1 MKAPN
6 GDEDFKDAPMPMP
19 PWMRA
24 RRSGARVEPH
34 FANSPSA
41 AAKAADGK
49 IHRPRPP
56 AMLARSD
63 TRVGMGEVRLVR
75 SLEPD
80 RVPES
85 PAWALRRRMA
95 PASLAKFSLYVWLA
109 AMVIYGIVEI
119 TPAFGDRSSTASSGK
134 SGVTLAVPQPTL
146 MSSATR
152 SITMARLG
160 DEDQQALTNER
171 QPLNIGL

>member
-49 IHRPRPP
+49 IHWPPPP
-56 AMLARSD
+56 AKLARSD
-63 TRVGMGEVRLVR
+63 TRVGMGEVRL
-75 SLEPD
+75 
-80 RVPES
+80 
-85 PAWALRRRMA
+85 LR
-95 PASLAKFSLYVWLA
+95 
-109 AMVIYGIVEI
+109 
-119 TPAFGDRSSTASSGK
+119 FGETG
-134 SGVTLAVPQPTL
+134 
-146 MSSATR
+146 
-152 SITMARLG
+152 LG
-160 DEDQQALTNER
+160 DEELVGLAMGARPQQVVPALELDLR
-171 QPLNIGL
+171 PGAAGLGQRKSPGE